1 MRLAGKIALV
11 TGGSLG
17 IGRAIA
23 IRFAREGA
31 KVAISGRGKAALDE
45 TAAVIRERNGEGLAF
60 ESDVQHVEQV
70 NAMIDGVLH
79 KWGRIDVLVHN
90 AGINAPVP
98 FLDMPLEQW
107 DRHMNVNLRGA
118 FLVSQR
124 VCQEMAAR
132 KQQGSIVFISSVNG
146 LAAEANLAHYN
157 ASKGG
162 MNLLAMSIALELA
175 PLGIRVNA
183 LCPGF
188 IETRLTK
195 PVIDDAPAIEH
206 YLRSIPMGRVGQPD
220 EIADAA
226 LFLASEESRYMTG
239 HCLVVDGGQIVKLS

>member
-1 MRLAGKIALV
+1 MRLEGKIALV

-45 TAAVIRERNGEGLAF
+45 TAAVIRERGGEVLTF
-60 ESDVQHVEQV
+60 ESDVQHVGEV
-70 NAMIDGVLH
+70 NALIDGVLQE
-79 KWGRIDVLVHN
+79 WGRIDVLVHN

-98 FLDMPLEQW
+98 FLEMPLEHW

-124 VCQEMAAR
+124 VCQSMAER
-132 KQQGSIVFISSVNG
+132 KRQGSIIFMSSVNG

-175 PLGIRVNA
+175 PLGIRANA

-195 PVIDDAPAIEH
+195 PVIDDAPAIED
-206 YLRSIPMGRVGQPD
+206 YLRTIPMGRVGRPE

-239 HCLVVDGGQIVKLS
+239 HCLVVDGGQIIKLS

>member
-70 NAMIDGVLH
+70 NAMIDGMLH

-107 DRHMNVNLRGA
+107 DRHMNINLRGA

-195 PVIDDAPAIEH
+195 PVIDDAPAIED
-206 YLRSIPMGRVGQPD
+206 YLRSIPMGRVGQPE

-239 HCLVVDGGQIVKLS
+239 HCLIVDGGQIVKLS